1 MKDFRDGDRD
11 LFFLGILNLFWSC
24 LREGFTGGNVRTGA
38 VAWTLG
44 ATTGGGDGLLLSLD
58 GLVSAV
64 FVVDVDGGVG
74 TEAGGDVE
82 IGGVMLFADSSFS
95 RFLAGDLSDSSR
107 LWPDLL
113 LPCS

>member
-1 MKDFRDGDRD
+1 MNEFGDGDRD
-11 LFFLGILNLFWSC
+11 LFFFGILNLFCSC
-24 LREGFTGGNVRTGA
+24 LRDGFTGGNVRTGA

-58 GLVSAV
+58 GVVSAV

-82 IGGVMLFADSSFS
+82 IGGVMSFVADSSFS

-107 LWPDLL
+107 L
-113 LPCS
+113 